1 MGTATGL
8 ERVRV
13 PKTAEVVAQAIRS
26 QIVRGEI
33 HEGEA
38 LPSETDLMANFGVS
52 RPSLRE
58 AFRILESEQLIEVRR
73 GSRGGAVAV
82 RPNVSVAARYLA
94 LLMQF
99 DGVMLSDVFQA
110 RALIEPLALRL
121 LAKQEDRTELTQK
134 LRDILM
140 PLHEK
145 EKEKDHRPQIWLE
158 FFTRLFEYAGNRPLA
173 LVYGTLNEVV
183 AHELQDSIDATNNE
197 ENSLKAVAKAMKL
210 VDAGKGDEAAEFWM
224 NQMFLI
230 EEEVNRLHRRKTLV
244 DATPH

>member
-1 MGTATGL
+1 MGTTTGL
-8 ERVRV
+8 ARVRV
-13 PKTAEVVAQAIRS
+13 PKTAEVVAQAIRT

-33 HEGEA
+33 QEGEA
-38 LPSETDLMANFGVS
+38 LPSESDLMANFGVS

-73 GSRGGAVAV
+73 GSRGGALAL
-82 RPNVSVAARYLA
+82 RPDISVAARYLA

-99 DGVMLSDVFQA
+99 DGVMLSEVFQA

-121 LAKQEDRTELTQK
+121 LAQQKDRAALTQK
-134 LRDILM
+134 LRDILS
-140 PLHEK
+140 PLQ
-145 EKEKDHRPQIWLE
+145 EKDKEHRPQIWLE
-158 FFTRLFEYAGNRPLA
+158 FFTTLFEYAGNRPLA

-183 AHELQDSIDATNNE
+183 AHELQDSIDATSNE
-197 ENSLKAVAKAMKL
+197 ADALKAVSKAMKL
-210 VDAGKGDEAAEFWM
+210 VEAGKGDEAAEFWM

-230 EEEVNRLHRRKTLV
+230 EEQVNRLHRHKTLV

>member
-13 PKTAEVVAQAIRS
+13 PKTAEVLAQAIRS

-38 LPSETDLMANFGVS
+38 LPSESDLMANFGVS

-73 GSRGGAVAV
+73 GARGGALAL
-82 RPNVSVAARYLA
+82 RPDVSVAARYLA

-99 DGVMLSDVFQA
+99 DGVLLSEVFQA

-121 LAKQEDRTELTQK
+121 LAQQDDRTELTQK

-140 PLHEK
+140 PLQ

-158 FFTRLFEYAGNRPLA
+158 FFTKLFDYAGNRPLA

-183 AHELQDSIDATNNE
+183 AHELQDSLDATNNE
-197 ENSLKAVAKAMKL
+197 ENALKAVAKAMKL

-230 EEEVNRLHRRKTLV
+230 EEQVNRLHRRKTLV

>member
-33 HEGEA
+33 REGEA
-38 LPSETDLMANFGVS
+38 LPSESDLMANFGVS

-73 GSRGGAVAV
+73 GSRGGALAL
-82 RPNVSVAARYLA
+82 RPDVSVAARYLA

-99 DGVMLSDVFQA
+99 DGVMLSEVFQA

-121 LAKQEDRTELTQK
+121 LAEQKDRAELTQT
-134 LRDILM
+134 LRDILA
-140 PLHEK
+140 PLQER
-145 EKEKDHRPQIWLE
+145 EKDHRPQIWLE
-158 FFTRLFEYAGNRPLA
+158 FFTKLFEFAGNRPLA

-197 ENSLKAVAKAMKL
+197 ENSLKAVSKAMKL
-210 VDAGKGDEAAEFWM
+210 VDAGKGDEAAKFWM

-230 EEEVNRLHRRKTLV
+230 EEQVNRLHRRKTLV
-244 DATPH
+244 DSTPH

>member
-1 MGTATGL
+1 MGTTTGL
-8 ERVRV
+8 ARVRV
-13 PKTAEVVAQAIRS
+13 PKTAEVVAQAIRT

-33 HEGEA
+33 QEGEA
-38 LPSETDLMANFGVS
+38 LPSESDLMANFGVS

-73 GSRGGAVAV
+73 GSRGGALAL
-82 RPNVSVAARYLA
+82 RPDISVAARYLA

-99 DGVMLSDVFQA
+99 DGVMLSEVFQA

-121 LAKQEDRTELTQK
+121 LAQQKDRAALTQK
-134 LRDILM
+134 LRDILS
-140 PLHEK
+140 PLQ
-145 EKEKDHRPQIWLE
+145 EKDKEHRPQIWLE
-158 FFTRLFEYAGNRPLA
+158 FFTTLFEYAGNRPLA

-183 AHELQDSIDATNNE
+183 AHELQDSIDAASNE
-197 ENSLKAVAKAMKL
+197 AAALKAVSKAMKL
-210 VDAGKGDEAAEFWM
+210 VEAGKGDEAAEFWM

-230 EEEVNRLHRRKTLV
+230 EEQVNRLHRHKTLV

>member
-1 MGTATGL
+1 L
-8 ERVRV
+8 
-13 PKTAEVVAQAIRS
+13 
-26 QIVRGEI
+26 
-33 HEGEA
+33 A
-38 LPSETDLMANFGVS
+38 L
-52 RPSLRE
+52 RPD
-58 AFRILESEQLIEVRR
+58 
-73 GSRGGAVAV
+73 
-82 RPNVSVAARYLA
+82 VSVAARYLA

-99 DGVMLSDVFQA
+99 DGVLLSEVFQA

-121 LAKQEDRTELTQK
+121 LAQQDDRTELTQK

-140 PLHEK
+140 PLQ

-158 FFTRLFEYAGNRPLA
+158 FFTKLFDYAGNRPLA

-197 ENSLKAVAKAMKL
+197 ENALKAVAKVMKL

-230 EEEVNRLHRRKTLV
+230 EEQVNRLHRRKTLV

>member
-1 MGTATGL
+1 MGTTTGL
-8 ERVRV
+8 ARVRV

-26 QIVRGEI
+26 QIVSGDI
-33 HEGEA
+33 AEGQA
-38 LPSETDLMANFGVS
+38 LPSESDLMANFGVS

-73 GSRGGAVAV
+73 GSRGGALAL
-82 RPNVSVAARYLA
+82 RPDVSVAARYLA

-99 DGVMLSDVFQA
+99 DGVMLSEVFQA

-121 LAKQEDRTELTQK
+121 LAQQKDRAVLTQQ
-134 LRDILM
+134 LRDILG
-140 PLHEK
+140 PLQ

-158 FFTRLFEYAGNRPLA
+158 FFTKLFEYAGNRPLA

-183 AHELQDSIDATNNE
+183 ARELQDSIDATSNE
-197 ENSLKAVAKAMKL
+197 ADSLKAVSKVMKL
-210 VDAGKGDEAAEFWM
+210 VDAGKGEEAAAFWM

-230 EEEVNRLHRRKTLV
+230 EEQVNRLHRRKTLV

>member
-13 PKTAEVVAQAIRS
+13 PKTAEVVAEAIRS

-38 LPSETDLMANFGVS
+38 LPSESELMANFGVS

-73 GSRGGAVAV
+73 GARGGALAL
-82 RPNVSVAARYLA
+82 RPDISVAARYLA

-99 DGVMLSDVFQA
+99 DGVLLSEVFKA

-121 LAKQEDRTELTQK
+121 LAQREDRTELTQK
-134 LRDILM
+134 LRDILK
-140 PLHEK
+140 PLQEK
-145 EKEKDHRPQIWLE
+145 EEDHRPQIWLE
-158 FFTRLFEYAGNRPLA
+158 FFTKLFEFAGNRPLA
-173 LVYGTLNEVV
+173 LVYGSLNEVV
-183 AHELQDSIDATNNE
+183 AHELQDSINATNNE
-197 ENSLKAVAKAMKL
+197 DNALKAVSKAMKL
-210 VDAGKGDEAAEFWM
+210 VDAGKGDEAADFWM

-230 EEEVNRLHRRKTLV
+230 EEQVNRLHRRKTLV
-244 DATPH
+244 DATSH